1 MSNDAASFIGS
12 IPQHYDQGLG
22 PIIFVDYAADIARR
36 VASGGSTFWPR
47 PYGPA
52 KNSSTISQ
60 NFCGACSNIGCVAP
74 GIIAVLESEIWR
86 VPIPLEGQGG
96 VARTG

>member
-1 MSNDAASFIGS
+1 MMSDDAAGFIGT

-47 PYGPA
+47 PYGPRQELQHDLA
-52 KNSSTISQ
+52 ELLRRLFEHRMRGAGNH
-60 NFCGACSNIGCVAP
+60 CGPRIRNLACAHSP
-74 GIIAVLESEIWR
+74 
-86 VPIPLEGQGG
+86 
-96 VARTG
+96 